1 MKVIIDRFE
10 GGYALVE
17 LDDRTIVDMP
27 IELIPEGAKEGDV
40 LSIFIDEEETEL
52 RKERI
57 RKLMEELWD

>member
-1 MKVIIDRFE
+1 MKVTIDRFE

-27 IELIPEGAKEGDV
+27 IELIPAGAKEGDV
-40 LSIFIDEEETEL
+40 LSIFIDEEETEK
-52 RKERI
+52 RRERI